1 VQRIHNQVVRCAAG
15 GCNGGSHCVGTIRT
29 GQRSR
34 IAQPIARKNTPAGRN
49 IRPAGGSWKQFQSL
63 RLRSAAPRSCESHQC
78 SPYQYR

>member
-1 VQRIHNQVVRCAAG
+1 VQRIHNHVVRCAAG
-15 GCNGGSHCVGTIRT
+15 GCNGGSHRVGTIRT

-34 IAQPIARKNTPAGRN
+34 IPHPIARKNTPAGRN

-63 RLRSAAPRSCESHQC
+63 RLRSVAPRSCESRRC